1 METNHTVGLQI
12 LYNYLIIYY
21 EENIKA
27 QVFAHNLS
35 RFDVTFIFKYL
46 SILRN
51 KGYKFKLLIRD
62 QQIISISIINKS
74 KNISIQI
81 RDSYLILPSSL
92 KLSEQFSVVQSK
104 LVEPVYIGTTHLE
117 YRMDNLTHYNKDVK
131 KLRISNYN
139 IWGFNN

>member
-1 METNHTVGLQI
+1 M
-12 LYNYLIIYY
+12 
-21 EENIKA
+21 
-27 QVFAHNLS
+27 
-35 RFDVTFIFKYL
+35 
-46 SILRN
+46 
-51 KGYKFKLLIRD
+51 LIRD